1 MEIGKMTISK
11 AEPYLESVAMLYGLN
26 LGKVKH
32 FRFARMILATLYC
45 RENAWHTK
53 NFIFGYKDICTE
65 S

>member
-1 MEIGKMTISK
+1 MEIGKMTITE

-45 RENAWHTK
+45 RENA
-53 NFIFGYKDICTE
+53 
-65 S
+65 